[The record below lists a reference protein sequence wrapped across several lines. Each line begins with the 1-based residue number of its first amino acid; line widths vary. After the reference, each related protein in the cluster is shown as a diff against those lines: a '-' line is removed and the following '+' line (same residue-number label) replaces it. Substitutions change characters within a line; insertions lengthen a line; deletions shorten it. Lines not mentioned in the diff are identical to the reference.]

1 MTSNR
6 LYIHNSY
13 LHIREKCIVFKK
25 IDYKVGY
32 KCP

>member
-1 MTSNR
+1 MDCIYT
-6 LYIHNSY
+6 IPTCI
-13 LHIREKCIVFKK
+13 IREKCIVFKK